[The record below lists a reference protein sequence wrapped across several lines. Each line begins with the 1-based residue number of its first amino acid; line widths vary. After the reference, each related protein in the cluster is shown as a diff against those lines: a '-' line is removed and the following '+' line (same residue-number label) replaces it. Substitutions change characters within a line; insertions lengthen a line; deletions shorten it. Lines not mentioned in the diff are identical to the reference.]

1 MDLMITNPFFKK
13 SNLMKTILRLLFLLF
28 YAGSVEAQITTPVV
42 RAGFGIDADLRANF
56 FNGIQ
61 QSGTDDWFSAPGS
74 FGAGTWVIDTTGAA
88 ALVARYATD
97 PDFRKLP
104 FFRIMRVAPYTVINQ
119 KRLIDAVFI
128 RDYHGDDSTMFAS
141 GSNKNGMSPEYWTC
155 PVAQSVPDKNE
166 ILDMMVHVRRAG
178 SGTTSSDSL
187 WMLGGISIE
196 NVTGNRYFDF
206 EMYQTD
212 IYYDRASLRFYG
224 YGPDAGHTSWQFN
237 ANGEVTVPGDIIF
250 TAEYTQNSL
259 SYIEARI
266 WIDQASLTITPEG
279 FNWTG
284 TFDGAGNGS
293 QFGYAGIT
301 PKTAG
306 AFYTGLTSA
315 PNTWPGPFKL
325 VLGDNSVQ
333 NSYIA
338 GQFMEFSVNL
348 TKLGL
353 DPVTLLGGNACGMP
367 FRRILVKSRASTS
380 FTASLKDFVGP
391 FDFFLAPRAQALAD
405 RPMFC
410 GTIESAQ
417 VSVTNPVSTSNYTWS
432 TPDGS
437 IVGTNSGPVI
447 TVNAPGTYIVTQVLS
462 TGCTTYATDTVTLN
476 WDPLCVV
483 LSSKLTAFNGNY
495 RNGTVNLNW
504 TVSNNQVTN
513 SFTVERSTDGVNF
526 FSTGDLP
533 SVKYQ
538 SMASYVFND
547 NVHDF
552 KTPVLY
558 YRLKMINT
566 QGYPVYSQI
575 IRIELRNQGETG
587 ISITPNPVKDQMQ
600 LNIISNGSRNVQVQI
615 YNMAGQIMQSTK
627 TQVSKGFS
635 SISLSGFD
643 RWQRGVYAV
652 KVMLDEEVFTE
663 KIVITQ

>member
-1 MDLMITNPFFKK
+1 
-13 SNLMKTILRLLFLLF
+13 MKTILRLLVLLF
-28 YAGSVEAQITTPVV
+28 YATCAEAQITSPVA

-88 ALVARYATD
+88 ELVARYATD
-97 PDFRKLP
+97 LNFRKLP
-104 FFRIMRVAPYTVINQ
+104 FYRTMRLPAYSVVNQ
-119 KRLIDAVFI
+119 KRWIDAVFI

-141 GSNKNGMSPEYWTC
+141 GSNKNGMSPEFWTC

-178 SGTTSSDSL
+178 AGTTSSDSL

-224 YGPDAGHTSWQFN
+224 YGPDAGHTSWQFD
-237 ANGEVTVPGDIIF
+237 AAGEVTVPGDIIF
-250 TAEYTQNSL
+250 TAEYTQNAL
-259 SYIEARI
+259 TYIEARI
-266 WIDQASLTITPEG
+266 WVDRAALNITPQG

-284 TFDGAGNGS
+284 TFDGASNGS

-315 PNTWPGPFKL
+315 PNTWAGPFKL

-333 NSYIA
+333 NNYIA

-353 DPVTLLGGNACGMP
+353 DPVTLLGGDACGMP

-410 GTIESAQ
+410 GTVENAT
-417 VSVTNPVSTSNYTWS
+417 VSVSNPVPTSNYTWS
-432 TPDGS
+432 TPDGT
-437 IVGTNSGPVI
+437 IVGTNLGPSI
-447 TVNAPGTYIVTQVLS
+447 TVNAPGTYIVTQVLA
-462 TGCTTYATDTVTLN
+462 TGCTTYATDTVSLA
-476 WDPLCVV
+476 WDPLCVI
-483 LSSKLTAFNGNY
+483 LSGKLTSFEGNY
-495 RNGTVNLNW
+495 KNGMVALNW
-504 TVSNNQVTN
+504 KVNNNQETN
-513 SFTVERSTDGVNF
+513 SFIIERSADGVE
-526 FSTGDLP
+526 FSPAGELP
-533 SVKYQ
+533 SLKDQY
-538 SMASYVFND
+538 SASYNFND
-547 NVHDF
+547 NVGELN
-552 KTPVLY
+552 TPVLY
-558 YRLKMINT
+558 YRLKMISK
-566 QGYPVYSQI
+566 QGYPAYSRI
-575 IRIELRNQGETG
+575 IRIVLSNGGETG

-600 LNIISNGSRNVQVQI
+600 LNIVSNGSRNVQVFI
-615 YNMAGQIMQSTK
+615 YNMAGQLMQSTR
-627 TQVSKGFS
+627 TRVSKGFS

-643 RWQRGVYAV
+643 QWQRGVYMI
-652 KVMLDEEVFTE
+652 KLLLDNEVFTE
-663 KIVITQ
+663 KIVVAK

>member
-1 MDLMITNPFFKK
+1 
-13 SNLMKTILRLLFLLF
+13 MKTILRLMFLLF
-28 YAGSVEAQITTPVV
+28 YAHCVEAQITTPVA
-42 RAGFGIDADLRANF
+42 RAGFGVDADLRANF

-97 PDFRKLP
+97 FDFRKLP
-104 FFRIMRVAPYTVINQ
+104 FYRIMRVPPYSVINQ

-141 GSNKNGMSPEYWTC
+141 GSNKNGMSPEFWSC

-224 YGPDAGHTSWQFN
+224 YGPDAGHTSWQFDT
-237 ANGEVTVPGDIIF
+237 NGEVTVPGDIIF

-259 SYIEARI
+259 TYIEARI
-266 WIDQASLTITPEG
+266 WIDRASMSINPTG

-284 TFDGAGNGS
+284 TFDGAVNGS

-315 PNTWPGPFKL
+315 PNTWAGPFKL
-325 VLGDNSVQ
+325 VLGDNSVV
-333 NSYIA
+333 NNYIT
-338 GQFMEFSVNL
+338 GQYMEFSVNL

-391 FDFFLAPRAQALAD
+391 FDFFLAPRAIALAD

-410 GTIESAQ
+410 GTVESAQ
-417 VSVTNPVSTSNYTWS
+417 ITVSNPVSTSNYTWS

-437 IVGTNSGPVI
+437 IVGTNTGPAI
-447 TVNAPGTYIVTQVLS
+447 TVNAPGTYIVTQVLAS
-462 TGCTTYATDTVTLN
+462 GCTTYATDTVSLT

-483 LSSKLTAFNGNY
+483 LSSKLSGLTGNY
-495 RNGTVNLNW
+495 KNGTVQLNW

-513 SFTVERSTDGVNF
+513 SFIIERSTDGVNF
-526 FSTGDLP
+526 FPAGELP
-533 SVKYQ
+533 SRKNL
-538 SMASYVFND
+538 SMASYAFND
-547 NVHDF
+547 NVSEF
-552 KTPVLY
+552 SSPVMY
-558 YRLKMINT
+558 YRLKMINN

-575 IRIELRNQGETG
+575 IRIALTNDGGTG
-587 ISITPNPVKDQMQ
+587 ISISPNPVKDEMQ
-600 LNIISNGSRNVQVQI
+600 LNIITNGSRNVQVNI
-615 YNMAGQIMQSTK
+615 YNMAGQLVQSTK

-635 SISLSGFD
+635 SISISGIEK
-643 RWQRGVYAV
+643 WQRGVYAV
-652 KVMLDEEVFTE
+652 KVLLDNEMFTE
-663 KIVITQ
+663 KIVVAK